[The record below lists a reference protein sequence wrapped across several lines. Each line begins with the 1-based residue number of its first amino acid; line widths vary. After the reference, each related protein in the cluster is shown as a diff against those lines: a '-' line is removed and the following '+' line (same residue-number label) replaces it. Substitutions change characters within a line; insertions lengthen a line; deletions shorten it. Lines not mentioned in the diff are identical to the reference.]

1 MHNYRSFE
9 SMFFKYWG
17 LNMKIG
23 SVVCSGLSLNFFL
36 NFNFLHRN
44 EFVVLDFGKE
54 IYVEMERQYLNK
66 IFHCTSSRW
75 LRKNVFPTIAFV
87 SRLVRP

>member
-1 MHNYRSFE
+1 MRNYRSFE

-54 IYVEMERQYLNK
+54 ICVEMERQCRNQ
-66 IFHCTSSRW
+66 IFHYVSSRW
-75 LRKNVFPTIAFV
+75 LWKNFRQLL
-87 SRLVRP
+87 SYLV